1 MMKFRFRRQGAD
13 PQREK
18 LKQELFAFH
27 KTVEHGFPNQ
37 PSALAFDP
45 ELRIMAI
52 GTRSGAVKIYGAPG
66 VEFTGLHRDAATVTQ
81 MHFLPGQGR
90 VLTLLDDDSLHLW
103 EIVHHDGCAHL
114 EEAIHFQAPSRP
126 GFDGASGLPSLAHI
140 TVVLLVAAGDMAA
153 LGTEGGSIF
162 FLDVP
167 TLTLLEG
174 QTLGPDEVLRSVP
187 DDYRCGKALG
197 PVESLQGHLRDPTKI
212 LIGYSRGL
220 LVIWNQAARCAER
233 IFLGNQLESVCW
245 ERSGH
250 TVVSSHSDGSY
261 AIWAA
266 DTGDSPTAQPTVA
279 TTPYGPF
286 PCKAINKVLWRSC
299 ASGEHFVIFS
309 GGMPRASYGDR
320 HCVSVL
326 QAETLVTLDFTSRV
340 IDFFTVHS
348 TRPEDE
354 FDEPQALAV
363 LLEEEL
369 VVLDLQTPG
378 WPAVPAPYLA
388 PLHSSAITCSAH
400 VANVPAKLWARIV
413 SAGEQQSPQPA
424 SGASSWPI
432 TGGRN
437 LAQEPSQRGL
447 LLTGHEDGTV
457 RFWDASGVA
466 LRPLYKLCTAG
477 LFQTD
482 CEHADSLAQAAED
495 DWPPFR
501 KVGCF
506 DPYSDDPRLGVQ
518 KVALCKYTAQMVVAG
533 TAGQVLV
540 LELSDTPA
548 EQTVGVAS
556 LDLLQDREGFT
567 WKGHERLSPRL
578 GPLPWPAGF
587 QPRALVQCLPPAA
600 VTAVTL
606 HAEWGL
612 VAFGTSHGFGLFDYL
627 RRSPVLAR
635 CTLHPSDSLAMEGP
649 LSRVKSLKKSLR
661 QSFRRIRKSRA
672 SGKKRTVAGSKLQ
685 EANAQLA
692 EQAGPQD
699 VEVTPVQRRIEPRS
713 ADDSLSGVVRCLY
726 FADTFLRD
734 AAHHGP
740 TMWAGTNSGSVF
752 AYALEVPAAV
762 AGGEKRP
769 ERAVEAVL
777 GKEVQLMHRAPVV
790 AIAVLDGRGRPLPEP
805 YEASR
810 DLAQAPDMQG
820 GHAVLIASEEQF
832 KVFTLPKVSAKTKFK
847 LTAHEGCRV
856 RKVALATFASVA
868 CEDYTETCLACLT
881 NLGDVH
887 VFSVPGLR
895 PQVHYA
901 CIRKEDI
908 SGIASCVFTRHGQG
922 EAGRR
927 LQSGL
932 LGGGDVAPYCAS
944 CPLLGF
950 YLISP
955 SEFERFSL
963 SARNITE
970 PLCSLDVRWPRG
982 ATHISHR
989 SRESPKLSQANGTP
1003 GIILA
1008 PQSCDGSPD
1017 PICKEAD
1024 TPEPPEAMLS
1034 PMSIDSATSADT
1046 TLDTTGDMTVE
1057 DVKDFLGSSE
1067 ESEKNLRNLSE
1078 EEARACAILIK

>member
-114 EEAIHFQAPSRP
+114 EEALRFQAPSRP
-126 GFDGASGLPSLAHI
+126 GFDGASLPSLSHI

-299 ASGEHFVIFS
+299 ASGKHFVIFS

-348 TRPEDE
+348 MRPEDE

-400 VANVPAKLWARIV
+400 VANVPAKLWARIL

-424 SGASSWPI
+424 SGAASWPI

-466 LRPLYKLCTAG
+466 LRPLYKLSTAG

-540 LELSDTPA
+540 LELSDAPA
-548 EQTVGVAS
+548 EQAVGVAS

-587 QPRALVQCLPPAA
+587 QPRTLIQCLPPAA

-752 AYALEVPAAV
+752 AYALEVPAAA

-868 CEDYTETCLACLT
+868 CEDYAETCLACLT

-922 EAGRR
+922 
-927 LQSGL
+927 
-932 LGGGDVAPYCAS
+932 
-944 CPLLGF
+944 F

-970 PLCSLDVRWPRG
+970 PLCCLDIRWPRD
-982 ATHISHR
+982 ATRVR
-989 SRESPKLSQANGTP
+989 SRESPKLNQANGTP

-1008 PQSCDGSPD
+1008 PQSCGGSPD
-1017 PICKEAD
+1017 PICKGAD
-1024 TPEPPEAMLS
+1024 TPEPAEAMLS

>member
-1 MMKFRFRRQGAD
+1 
-13 PQREK
+13 
-18 LKQELFAFH
+18 
-27 KTVEHGFPNQ
+27 
-37 PSALAFDP
+37 
-45 ELRIMAI
+45 
-52 GTRSGAVKIYGAPG
+52 
-66 VEFTGLHRDAATVTQ
+66 
-81 MHFLPGQGR
+81 
-90 VLTLLDDDSLHLW
+90 
-103 EIVHHDGCAHL
+103 
-114 EEAIHFQAPSRP
+114 
-126 GFDGASGLPSLAHI
+126 
-140 TVVLLVAAGDMAA
+140 MAA
-153 LGTEGGSIF
+153 LGTEGSSVF

-187 DDYRCGKALG
+187 DDYRCGKSLG

-220 LVIWNQAARCAER
+220 LVIWNQAAQCADR
-233 IFLGNQLESVCW
+233 VFLGNQQLESLCW
-245 ERSGH
+245 ERSGS
-250 TVVSSHSDGSY
+250 TLVSSHSDGSY
-261 AIWAA
+261 AVWSVDAGGSLA
-266 DTGDSPTAQPTVA
+266 TQPTVA
-279 TTPYGPF
+279 TMPYGPF
-286 PCKAINKVLWRSC
+286 PCKAINKILWRNC
-299 ASGEHFVIFS
+299 ESG

-326 QAETLVTLDFTSRV
+326 RAETLVTLDFTSRI

-378 WPAVPAPYLA
+378 WPSVPGPYLA

-424 SGASSWPI
+424 SSTLRWPI

-466 LRPLYKLCTAG
+466 LRPLYKLSTAG

-482 CEHADSLAQAAED
+482 CEHADSLAQATED

-518 KVALCKYTAQMVVAG
+518 KVVLCKYTARMVVAG

-540 LELSDTPA
+540 LELSDTPS
-548 EQTVGVAS
+548 EKTVSVS
-556 LDLLQDREGFT
+556 SVDLLQDREGFT
-567 WKGHERLSPRL
+567 WKGHERLSPCT

-587 QPRALVQCLPPAA
+587 QPRVLVQCLPPAA

-606 HAEWGL
+606 HAEWSL
-612 VAFGTSHGFGLFDYL
+612 VAFGTSHGFGLFDYQ
-627 RRSPVLAR
+627 RKTPVLAR
-635 CTLHPSDSLAMEGP
+635 CTLHPNDSLAMEGP

-661 QSFRRIRKSRA
+661 QSFRRIRKSRV
-672 SGKKRTVAGSKLQ
+672 SGKKRAANANSKLQ

-692 EQAGPQD
+692 EQACPHD
-699 VEVTPVQRRIEPRS
+699 VEMTPVQRRIEPRS

-734 AAHHGP
+734 AVHHGP

-752 AYALEVPAAV
+752 AYALEVPTAA
-762 AGGEKRP
+762 AGGEKQP

-868 CEDYTETCLACLT
+868 CEDYAETCLACLT

-895 PQVHYA
+895 PQVHYP

-908 SGIASCVFTRHGQG
+908 SGIASCVLTRHGQG
-922 EAGRR
+922 EGKGS
-927 LQSGL
+927 Q
-932 LGGGDVAPYCAS
+932 
-944 CPLLGF
+944 GF

-970 PLCSLDVRWPRG
+970 PLCSLDVSWPQDS
-982 ATHISHR
+982 AHASHR
-989 SRESPKLSQANGTP
+989 LRESPKLSQANGTP

-1008 PQSCDGSPD
+1008 PQSHDGSPD
-1017 PICKEAD
+1017 PICSKRSDIQEL
-1024 TPEPPEAMLS
+1024 PEAMLS
-1034 PMSIDSATSADT
+1034 PMSVDSATSADT
-1046 TLDTTGDMTVE
+1046 TLDTTGDVTVE
-1057 DVKDFLGSSE
+1057 DVKDFLGKARTIQLPATLLGAGTNGPWPLHVGPTCPARVWAWYLAE
-1067 ESEKNLRNLSE
+1067 LWGGLRAVLPMGSWPPPRPG
-1078 EEARACAILIK
+1078 ATGRGQLGLPAHTTSHSTHHPSQLPL

>member
-66 VEFTGLHRDAATVTQ
+66 VEFTGLHQDAATVTQ

-90 VLTLLDDDSLHLW
+90 LLTLLDDNSLHLW
-103 EIVHHDGCAHL
+103 ELVSCGGCAHL
-114 EEAIHFQAPSRP
+114 EETLSFQPPSRP
-126 GFDGASGLPSLAHI
+126 GFDSASSLPSLSRV
-140 TVVLLVAAGDMAA
+140 TVVLLVADGARAA
-153 LGTEGGSIF
+153 LGTEGGSVF
-162 FLDVP
+162 FLDVG

-174 QTLGPDEVLRSVP
+174 QTLGPDEILRSLP

-197 PVESLQGHLRDPTKI
+197 PVESLQGHLHDPSKI

-220 LVIWNQAARCAER
+220 LVIWSQAARCVDR
-233 IFLGNQLESVCW
+233 VFLGNQLESLCW
-245 ERSGH
+245 ERSGG

-261 AIWAA
+261 AVW
-266 DTGDSPTAQPTVA
+266 TVGSGSSLVLQPTEA

-286 PCKAINKVLWRSC
+286 PCKAINKILWRNC
-299 ASGEHFVIFS
+299 RSGGRFLIFS

-348 TRPEDE
+348 MQPKDD
-354 FDEPQALAV
+354 FDDPQALAV

-378 WPAVPAPYLA
+378 WPALPAPYLA

-400 VANVPAKLWARIV
+400 VANVPAKLWARLV
-413 SAGEQQSPQPA
+413 SAGEKQSPQPA
-424 SGASSWPI
+424 SSASSWPI

-437 LAQEPSQRGL
+437 LAQEPLQHGL

-466 LRPLYKLCTAG
+466 LQPLYKLGTAG

-482 CEHADSLAQAAED
+482 FEHADSLGQAAED

-540 LELSDTPA
+540 LELSDMPA
-548 EQTVGVAS
+548 ERALSVAS
-556 LDLLQDREGFT
+556 VDLLQDREGFT
-567 WKGHERLSPRL
+567 WKGHDRL
-578 GPLPWPAGF
+578 GPSTGPLSWPVGF
-587 QPRALVQCLPPAA
+587 QPLVLVQCLPPAA

-606 HAEWGL
+606 HTEWGL
-612 VAFGTSHGFGLFDYL
+612 VAFGTSHGFGLFDYQCK
-627 RRSPVLAR
+627 SPVLAR
-635 CTLHPSDSLAMEGP
+635 CTLHPNDSLAMEGP

-661 QSFRRIRKSRA
+661 QSFRRIRKSRV
-672 SGKKRTVAGSKLQ
+672 SGKKRVMNANSKLQ

-692 EQAGPQD
+692 EQACPHD
-699 VEVTPVQRRIEPRS
+699 LEVAPVQRRIEPRS

-734 AAHHGP
+734 AVHHGP
-740 TMWAGTNSGSVF
+740 TLWAGTNSGSVF
-752 AYALEVPAAV
+752 AYALEVPTAT
-762 AGGEKRP
+762 AGSEKRP

-856 RKVALATFASVA
+856 RKVALATFTSVA
-868 CEDYTETCLACLT
+868 CEDYAETCLACLT

-895 PQVHYA
+895 PQVHYP

-908 SGIASCVFTRHGQG
+908 SAIASCVFTRHGQ
-922 EAGRR
+922 
-927 LQSGL
+927 
-932 LGGGDVAPYCAS
+932 
-944 CPLLGF
+944 GF

-970 PLCSLDVRWPRG
+970 PLCSLDICCPRG
-982 ATHISHR
+982 TACASYRLH
-989 SRESPKLSQANGTP
+989 ESPKLSQANGTP
-1003 GIILA
+1003 SIILA
-1008 PQSCDGSPD
+1008 PRSCDGSPSPARSKGAGD
-1017 PICKEAD
+1017 MPQ
-1024 TPEPPEAMLS
+1024 TPEATLS
-1034 PMSIDSATSADT
+1034 PLSVDSATSADT
-1046 TLDTTGDMTVE
+1046 TLDTTGDVTVE

-1067 ESEKNLRNLSE
+1067 EPQKNVRNAVQD
-1078 EEARACAILIK
+1078 EACSYPILIK

>member
-1 MMKFRFRRQGAD
+1 
-13 PQREK
+13 
-18 LKQELFAFH
+18 
-27 KTVEHGFPNQ
+27 
-37 PSALAFDP
+37 DP

-90 VLTLLDDDSLHLW
+90 LLTLLDDSSLHLW
-103 EIVHHDGCAHL
+103 EIVHHNGCAHL
-114 EEAIHFQAPSRP
+114 EEALSFQLPSRP
-126 GFDGASGLPSLAHI
+126 GFDGASLTRI
-140 TVVLLVAAGDMAA
+140 TVVLLMAAGNTAA
-153 LGTEGGSIF
+153 LGTEGGSIY
-162 FLDVP
+162 FLDVT
-167 TLTLLEG
+167 TLALLER
-174 QTLGPDEVLRSVP
+174 QTLSPDEVLRSVP

-212 LIGYSRGL
+212 LIGFSRGL
-220 LVIWNQAARCAER
+220 LVIWNQAAQCVDHV
-233 IFLGNQLESVCW
+233 FLGNQQLESLCW
-245 ERSGH
+245 GRNSG
-250 TVVSSHSDGSY
+250 TIISSHSDGSY
-261 AIWAA
+261 AIWPV
-266 DTGDSPTAQPTVA
+266 DTGGSPTLQPSVA
-279 TTPYGPF
+279 TIPYGPF
-286 PCKAINKVLWRSC
+286 PCKAINKILWRNC
-299 ASGEHFVIFS
+299 ESGGHFIIFS

-326 QAETLVTLDFTSRV
+326 RAETLVTLDFTSRI
-340 IDFFTVHS
+340 IDFFTVHK
-348 TRPEDE
+348 
-354 FDEPQALAV
+354 FDDPQALAV

-378 WPAVPAPYLA
+378 WPSVPAPYLA

-413 SAGEQQSPQPA
+413 SAGEQQSPH
-424 SGASSWPI
+424 WPI

-466 LRPLYKLCTAG
+466 LRPLYKLSTAG

-482 CEHADSLAQAAED
+482 CEHTDSLGQAAED

-540 LELSDTPA
+540 LELSDVPT
-548 EQTVGVAS
+548 EQAVSVAS
-556 LDLLQDREGFT
+556 IDLLQDREGFT
-567 WKGHERLSPRL
+567 WKGHERLNPRT

-587 QPRALVQCLPPAA
+587 QPRVLVQCLPPAA

-606 HAEWGL
+606 HAEWSL
-612 VAFGTSHGFGLFDYL
+612 VAFGTSHGFGLFDYQ
-627 RRSPVLAR
+627 RKSPV
-635 CTLHPSDSLAMEGP
+635 CTLHPNDSLAMEGP

-661 QSFRRIRKSRA
+661 QSFRRIRKSRV
-672 SGKKRTVAGSKLQ
+672 SGKKRVWSGLEMWRMGDDQ
-685 EANAQLA
+685 CQM
-692 EQAGPQD
+692 
-699 VEVTPVQRRIEPRS
+699 TPVQRRIEPRS

-868 CEDYTETCLACLT
+868 CEDYAETCLACLT

-895 PQVHYA
+895 PQVQYS

-908 SGIASCVFTRHGQG
+908 SGIASCVFTRHGQ
-922 EAGRR
+922 
-927 LQSGL
+927 
-932 LGGGDVAPYCAS
+932 
-944 CPLLGF
+944 GF

-970 PLCSLDVRWPRG
+970 PLCSLDISWPRD
-982 ATHISHR
+982 ATRARYVGRQPLAGWVKMRPRSHATGSGLR
-989 SRESPKLSQANGTP
+989 RKLGEWTGPYRKSRV
-1003 GIILA
+1003 
-1008 PQSCDGSPD
+1008 CF
-1017 PICKEAD
+1017 
-1024 TPEPPEAMLS
+1024 MY
-1034 PMSIDSATSADT
+1034 SA
-1046 TLDTTGDMTVE
+1046 
-1057 DVKDFLGSSE
+1057 SS
-1067 ESEKNLRNLSE
+1067 S
-1078 EEARACAILIK
+1078 

>member
-18 LKQELFAFH
+18 LKQELFAFN

-66 VEFTGLHRDAATVTQ
+66 VEFTGLHHDPATVTQ

-90 VLTLLDDDSLHLW
+90 LLTLLDDSSLHLW
-103 EIVHHDGCAHL
+103 EITHQHGCARL
-114 EEAIHFQAPSRP
+114 EEVLSFQPPSRA
-126 GFDGASGLPSLAHI
+126 GFDGASPLPSLTRI
-140 TVVLLVAAGDMAA
+140 TVVLLVAAGDTAA
-153 LGTEGGSIF
+153 LGTEGGSVF

-174 QTLGPDEVLRSVP
+174 HTVGPDETLRSVP

-197 PVESLQGHLRDPTKI
+197 PVESLQAHPGDPTKI

-220 LVIWNQAARCAER
+220 LIVWDQVARGVDH
-233 IFLGNQLESVCW
+233 IFLGNQQLESVCW
-245 ERSGH
+245 GRGGS

-261 AIWAA
+261 AVWTMDA
-266 DTGDSPTAQPTVA
+266 GSPLSLQPTVA
-279 TTPYGPF
+279 STPYGPF
-286 PCKAINKVLWRSC
+286 PCKAIGKILWRSC
-299 ASGEHFVIFS
+299 ATGGHFTIFS

-326 QAETLVTLDFTSRV
+326 RAETLVTLDFTSRV

-348 TRPEDE
+348 TGPEDE

-388 PLHSSAITCSAH
+388 PLHSSAVTCSAH
-400 VANVPAKLWARIV
+400 VAGVPAKLWARLV
-413 SAGEQQSPQPA
+413 SAGEQQNPQPA
-424 SGASSWPI
+424 SGALSWPI

-466 LRPLYKLCTAG
+466 LRPLYKLSTAG

-482 CEHADSLAQAAED
+482 CEHADSLAQAPED

-518 KVALCKYTAQMVVAG
+518 KVALCKYTGQMVVAG

-540 LELSDTPA
+540 LELSDTPS
-548 EQTVGVAS
+548 EQAVSVAS
-556 LDLLQDREGFT
+556 VDLLQDREGFT
-567 WKGHERLSPRL
+567 WKGHGQLSPHVE
-578 GPLPWPAGF
+578 PLPWPAGF
-587 QPRALVQCLPPAA
+587 QPRVLVQCLPPAA

-606 HAEWGL
+606 HTEWKL
-612 VAFGTSHGFGLFDYL
+612 VAFGTSHGFGLFDYQ
-627 RRSPVLAR
+627 RKSPVLAR

-661 QSFRRIRKSRA
+661 QSFRRIRKSRV
-672 SGKKRTVAGSKLQ
+672 SGKKRAANANSKLQ

-692 EQAGPQD
+692 EQACPHD
-699 VEVTPVQRRIEPRS
+699 VEMTPVQRRIEPRS

-734 AAHHGP
+734 GHHGP

-752 AYALEVPAAV
+752 AYALEVPAAC
-762 AGGEKRP
+762 AGSEQRP

-868 CEDYTETCLACLT
+868 CEDYVETCLACLT

-895 PQVHYA
+895 PQVHYP

-908 SGIASCVFTRHGQG
+908 SGIASCVFTRHGQ
-922 EAGRR
+922 
-927 LQSGL
+927 
-932 LGGGDVAPYCAS
+932 
-944 CPLLGF
+944 GF

-970 PLCSLDVRWPRG
+970 PLCSLDIRCPRDPLR
-982 ATHISHR
+982 AR
-989 SRESPKLSQANGTP
+989 LPESPKMSQANGTP

-1008 PQSCDGSPD
+1008 TPSCEGSPD
-1017 PICKEAD
+1017 LAYNLGAD
-1024 TPEPPEAMLS
+1024 PPEPSEAVLS
-1034 PMSIDSATSADT
+1034 PTSVGSATSADT
-1046 TLDTTGDMTVE
+1046 TLDTTGDVTVE
-1057 DVKDFLGSSE
+1057 DVKEFLGFSE
-1067 ESEKNLRNLSE
+1067 ESEKNLRTLSE
-1078 EEARACAILIK
+1078 DEARACSTLIK

>member
-52 GTRSGAVKIYGAPG
+52 GTRSGAIKIYGAPG

-114 EEAIHFQAPSRP
+114 EEALHLQAPSRP
-126 GFDGASGLPSLAHI
+126 GFDGASGLPSLVHI

-174 QTLGPDEVLRSVP
+174 HTLGPDKVLRSVP

-261 AIWAA
+261 AIWAV
-266 DTGDSPTAQPTVA
+266 DTGDSPVTQPTVA

-326 QAETLVTLDFTSRV
+326 QAETLATLDFTSRV

-466 LRPLYKLCTAG
+466 LRPLYKLSTAG

-482 CEHADSLAQAAED
+482 CEHADSLAQATED

-540 LELSDTPA
+540 LELSDMPA
-548 EQTVGVAS
+548 EQAVGVAS

-762 AGGEKRP
+762 VGGEKRP

-922 EAGRR
+922 
-927 LQSGL
+927 
-932 LGGGDVAPYCAS
+932 
-944 CPLLGF
+944 F

-970 PLCSLDVRWPRG
+970 PLCSLDVRWPRD
-982 ATHISHR
+982 ATHVSHR

-1008 PQSCDGSPD
+1008 PQSRDGSPD